1 MVDFSVFHG
10 GREVHLIGLCSYG
23 FNGGIRNVVTN
34 LKRTR
39 NLMFFKIIF
48 LILLTIIL
56 SEVQSC
62 DIQLKLVSE
71 TDKEVEVQLIIPG
84 LRLKTEKL
92 SFKKKGE
99 RRLVKVQG
107 KNCFSDFWT
116 IKLWKKED
124 GNWVLAETTKRKLDG
139 NGWIQFRIDDIPRVS
154 MLNGFG
160 VINSGL

>member
-1 MVDFSVFHG
+1 MVEGCFS
-10 GREVHLIGLCSYG
+10 LILN
-23 FNGGIRNVVTN
+23 FR
-34 LKRTR
+34 
-39 NLMFFKIIF
+39 MFFKIIF

-99 RRLVKVQG
+99 RRLVKVSALLLV
-107 KNCFSDFWT
+107 KNLHFMVFSNYLFGIMTFCFL
-116 IKLWKKED
+116 KLLILKMHSCITS
-124 GNWVLAETTKRKLDG
+124 GPRQKL
-139 NGWIQFRIDDIPRVS
+139 F
-154 MLNGFG
+154 L
-160 VINSGL
+160 